1 MEVQDQGWS
10 NLGLFLIYLKVEG
23 SIFLFIQ
30 VLDLSSS
37 YGIILRKSLE
47 LQKANYV
54 SKRRNLFIRG
64 C

>member
-37 YGIILRKSLE
+37 YGIILRKS
-47 LQKANYV
+47 
-54 SKRRNLFIRG
+54 
-64 C
+64 